1 MERKII
7 INADDFGLCDG
18 VNRAVVQAHTQ
29 GVLTSATIM
38 ANMPAARQAVELAK
52 QLPTLG
58 VGVHLNL
65 FEGKPVSKDPCVDC
79 LLNTDGE
86 FAYSPSRLSFLSVV
100 KRKIRNAI
108 ATELAAQI
116 QWAVDNG
123 IKPTH
128 LDSHK
133 HIHSFPA
140 IFTIVCNLAKSFKIA
155 AIRWPF
161 EPKQVCQKPWPPPPE
176 GGKKRAAIVR
186 AMAIINRKQN
196 PTFLKTQAV
205 LGIAHTGKIDIDF
218 LKAAVL
224 QEAPR
229 SLWRAVEIITHPG
242 FIDGLDKIETRLI
255 HERKMEL
262 DALCDKR
269 TKQYFEDAAIK
280 LVHYGQI

>member
-18 VNRAVVQAHTQ
+18 VNRAVVQAHTE
-29 GVLTSATIM
+29 GVLTSTTIM
-38 ANMPAARQAVELAK
+38 ANMPSARQAVELAK

-65 FEGKPVSKDPCVDC
+65 FEGKPLSKDPCVDC

-86 FAYSPSRLSFLSVV
+86 FAYSPCHLSFLSVIN
-100 KRKIRNAI
+100 RKIRSAI
-108 ATELAAQI
+108 AIELAAQI
-116 QWAVDNG
+116 QWVINNG

-133 HIHSFPA
+133 HIHSFPV
-140 IFTIVCNLAKSFKIA
+140 IFPIVCDLAKSFGIV

-161 EPKQVCQKPWPPPPE
+161 EPKQVSQKSWPPPPK

-218 LKAAVL
+218 LKTAAL
-224 QEAPR
+224 QDFEE
-229 SLWRAVEIITHPG
+229 AVEIITHPG
-242 FIDGLDKIETRLI
+242 FTDGLDKIKTRLI

-262 DALCDKR
+262 DALCDKQ
-269 TKQYFEDAAIK
+269 TKQYFKDETIK
-280 LVHYGQI
+280 LVHYGQLPTE

>member
-29 GVLTSATIM
+29 GILTSATIM
-38 ANMPAARQAVELAK
+38 ANMPAALRAVELAR
-52 QLPTLG
+52 QIPTLG

-65 FEGKPVSKDPCVDC
+65 FGGKPVSKDPCVAR

-100 KRKIRNAI
+100 SRKIRNAI

-116 QWAVDNG
+116 QWVINNG
-123 IKPTH
+123 LKPTH

-133 HIHSFPA
+133 HIHNFPT
-140 IFTIVCNLAKSFKIA
+140 IFPVVCELAKNFRIA

-161 EPKQVCQKPWPPPPE
+161 EPKEVSHKPWPPPGE
-176 GGKKRAAIVR
+176 GGRKRAAIIRV
-186 AMAIINRKQN
+186 MAKINRRQN
-196 PTFLKTQAV
+196 PAFFKTQAV
-205 LGIAHTGKIDIDF
+205 LGIAHTGRINVDF
-218 LKAAVL
+218 LKAAIIN
-224 QEAPR
+224 
-229 SLWRAVEIITHPG
+229 SRAETTEIITHPG
-242 FIDGLDKIETRLI
+242 FINGLDPTKTRLVQQ
-255 HERKMEL
+255 RKMEL
-262 DALCDKR
+262 DALCDK
-269 TKQYFEDAAIK
+269 KIKEYFKEAAVK

>member
-29 GVLTSATIM
+29 GILTSATIM

-58 VGVHLNL
+58 VGIHLNL

-79 LLNTDGE
+79 LLDTNGQ
-86 FAYSPSRLSFLSVV
+86 FAYSPARLSILSVAR
-100 KRKIRNAI
+100 RKIRNAI

-116 QWAVDNG
+116 QWVIDNG
-123 IKPTH
+123 LKPTH

-140 IFTIVCNLAKSFKIA
+140 IFPIVCDLAKSFRIA

-161 EPKQVCQKPWPPPPE
+161 EPKQVSQKPWPPPTQ
-176 GGKKRAAIVR
+176 GGRKRARIIR
-186 AMAIINRKQN
+186 AMAKINRRQN
-196 PTFLKTQAV
+196 PSFFKTQAT
-205 LGIAHTGKIDIDF
+205 LGIAHTGGINVDF
-218 LKAAVL
+218 LKAAIINN
-224 QEAPR
+224 
-229 SLWRAVEIITHPG
+229 RAETVEIIAHPG
-242 FIDGLDKIETRLI
+242 FINGLDPTKTRLVQQ
-255 HERKMEL
+255 RKMEL
-262 DALCDKR
+262 DTLCDKK
-269 TKQYFEDAAIK
+269 TKQYFKEAAVK

>member
-1 MERKII
+1 MEKKII

-18 VNRAVVQAHTQ
+18 VNRGVVWAHTQ
-29 GVLTSATIM
+29 GILTSATIM
-38 ANMPAARQAVELAK
+38 ANMPAATQAVELAK

-65 FEGKPVSKDPCVDC
+65 FEGKPLSKDRCIDC

-86 FAYSPSRLSFLSVV
+86 FAYSPSCLSLLSLV

-108 ATELAAQI
+108 AAELAAQI
-116 QWAVDNG
+116 QWVIDNG

-140 IFTIVCNLAKSFKIA
+140 IFPIVCELAQNFRIA

-161 EPKQVCQKPWPPPPE
+161 EPKQVSRKPWPLPAKK
-176 GGKKRAAIVR
+176 GKKRAAIVR
-186 AMAIINRKQN
+186 TMAIINQKQN
-196 PTFLKTQAV
+196 PAFLKTQAV
-205 LGIAHTGKIDIDF
+205 SGIAHTGKIDVDF
-218 LKAAVL
+218 LKAAVMQDFAETL
-224 QEAPR
+224 
-229 SLWRAVEIITHPG
+229 EIITHPG
-242 FIDGLDKIETRLI
+242 FIDGLDKIKTRLI

-262 DALCDKR
+262 DAFCDKK
-269 TKQYFEDAAIK
+269 TKQYFKEAAVK
-280 LVHYGQI
+280 LVHYGQL